1 MVDHVKKSGI
11 GHFVNM
17 LIWAGLADQGNK
29 VLKYFCLDIDRS
41 NHSAKDCAAAI
52 KNSRIELPEDD
63 DGNKKTF
70 DRLSMKEKRD
80 LLRVDQMKMLAEELK
95 TGDGIRP
102 SDVKYIVPQSAAMR
116 ALVARINNSYM
127 LLAIS

>member
-1 MVDHVKKSGI
+1 MDGGPKIKDTQKKY
-11 GHFVNM
+11 
-17 LIWAGLADQGNK
+17 DK
-29 VLKYFCLDIDRS
+29 E
-41 NHSAKDCAAAI
+41 I
-52 KNSRIELPEDD
+52 KAETSFRRIELPEDD

-70 DRLSMKEKRD
+70 DQLSMKEKRD